1 MKVIRIYASP
11 HIFLT
16 PQWATVP
23 TMNIYSLLPSLQQG
37 VLTTAAG
44 LLLYALVR
52 VIYNLYFHPLS
63 RFPGPRGAACT
74 RWWLAYMELGRGISL
89 TTVRAELHKK
99 YGDIIRIA
107 PNELHFAKPTAY
119 DEIYNLQNKWDK
131 DYEYYRAFDMDESS
145 FTQPSY
151 PIWKQRRAAI
161 PICFLKDQFQRYS
174 TLFGNK
180 EQNADGKSSDL
191 YLGFQCFAADTITN
205 FLFATCFD
213 QLSFPDFQ
221 GDIIKAID
229 IGLPIFTLAKFSV
242 LVIWMVR
249 YFPPSILVLLAP
261 SLKGIV
267 IFKTAVIAQVK
278 SIMKNPKLLDDAPH
292 RVIYTELL
300 NPEAIKGLPS
310 PTALQLSHEGQ
321 VLFAAGSHTVGTTLM
336 AGFYY
341 LLRSPEAKQRLVDEV
356 RTAWPVLDQAPHYE
370 DLEKLPFLT
379 AVIKE
384 TLRMAISTPA
394 GLPRVV
400 PPSGAV
406 ISGVH
411 VPGGAIVSQSA
422 FYVLFSEEIFAQP
435 HDFLPDRWLQ
445 PESKALEGWLV
456 PFSKGPRRCLGI
468 NLAYY
473 ELYLTFAYLFRR
485 FDVREDP
492 AKPADLSWS
501 EHFLPLFEGQ
511 HLHAYCIPLSE

>member
-1 MKVIRIYASP
+1 
-11 HIFLT
+11 
-16 PQWATVP
+16 
-23 TMNIYSLLPSLQQG
+23 
-37 VLTTAAG
+37 
-44 LLLYALVR
+44 
-52 VIYNLYFHPLS
+52 
-63 RFPGPRGAACT
+63 
-74 RWWLAYMELGRGISL
+74 MEVGRGVSL
-89 TTVRAELHKK
+89 FTLRAELHQK
-99 YGDIIRIA
+99 YGDIVRIA

-119 DEIYNLQNKWDK
+119 DEIYNSQNKWDK

-161 PICFLKDQFQRYS
+161 SNMFSKRSISELQHLVREQLDRFCDVLR
-174 TLFGNK
+174 
-180 EQNADGKSSDL
+180 EQNAAGKSSDL
-191 YLGFQCFAADTITN
+191 YFGFQCFAADTVAN

-221 GDIIKAID
+221 GDIVKAVDVSMPAI
-229 IGLPIFTLAKFSV
+229 TLLKFSV
-242 LVIWMVR
+242 FFVWIIR

-261 SLKGIV
+261 SLKGVV
-267 IFKTAVIAQVK
+267 IFKAAVIAQVK

-370 DLEKLPFLT
+370 DLEKLPFLAST

-422 FYVLFSEEIFAQP
+422 LYVLFSEEIFAQP

-501 EHFLPLFEGQ
+501 EHFLPFFKGQ